1 MIPLEQGK
9 CTCVEMKMPL
19 CNMDWG
25 MFFFSAPL
33 EIEMENG
40 GKCWESESSVDVSVE
55 CKFINTLEEY
65 TMTLS

>member
-1 MIPLEQGK
+1 
-9 CTCVEMKMPL
+9 MKMPL